1 MGYRPLALGALAL
14 FLSQVCSAQLPE
26 LKLVTFE
33 APPYQE
39 VEAHERGQKNIS
51 GETVETV
58 TCAVEHAGWSA
69 DISLAPQKRAI
80 HSLKT
85 NSADGYFAATPSAEL
100 DAIASGSYPV
110 ALEKWYFF
118 TPSSLSKP
126 GKHRIGAVDGSNE
139 EAWLKANG
147 YNVYLNVTL
156 PGQLLALLERKRID
170 AALMD
175 ERVMELLSSKS
186 RPFIEGVHPH
196 FLRYA
201 PLHFYVAKAFQKKH
215 PEFLPAFNRALPA
228 CMEKTMALTSR
239 ETKHIE
245 ALTKRLL
252 TELMELLDIQ
262 QALKAGLQ
270 PGTLAEILT
279 IDSKWRALAPEAR
292 LPLASH
298 ILALPAS
305 KTLGAW
311 QRSYQGLITEVM
323 VTDSMGAIAAMSQL
337 TSDFWQGDE
346 PKFLEVTESEVTAT
360 SHPRKTLFISPIRYD
375 QSTARFQITVSVP
388 VLSGDGETLNGVIIL
403 GLDTEK
409 AMGI

>member
-1 MGYRPLALGALAL
+1 MDYRPLALGALAL
-14 FLSQVCSAQLPE
+14 FVFQICSAQPPK

-39 VEAHERGQKNIS
+39 VGASGHGQKNIS

-58 TCAVEHAGWSA
+58 TCAAEQAGWSVH
-69 DISLAPQKRAI
+69 ISLAPEKRAV

-85 NSADGYFAATPSAEL
+85 NSADGYFAAAPSAEL
-100 DAIASGSYPV
+100 DAIASRSYPV

-118 TPSSLSKP
+118 TPSSLPKP

-139 EAWLKANG
+139 EAWLKSNG
-147 YNVYLNVTL
+147 YNVYLSVTS
-156 PGQLLALLERKRID
+156 PGQLLALLKRKRID

-175 ERVMELLSSKS
+175 ERVMEWLSSKS
-186 RPFIEGVHPH
+186 RPFIEGLHPH

-201 PLHFYVAKAFQKKH
+201 PLHFYLAKAFQKKH

-228 CMEKTMALTSR
+228 CMGKTMTLTSR

-245 ALTKRLL
+245 VLTERLL
-252 TELMELLDIQ
+252 TELTELLDIQ
-262 QALKAGLQ
+262 QALKASLQ

-279 IDSKWRALAPEAR
+279 VDSKWRALAPEAI

-305 KTLGAW
+305 KTLEAW
-311 QRSYQGLITEVM
+311 QRSYQGLVTEVM
-323 VTDSMGAIAAMSQL
+323 VINNMGAIAAMSQL

-346 PKFLEVTESEVTAT
+346 PKFLEVAGSELAAT
-360 SHPRKTLFISPIRYD
+360 SHIRKTLFISPIRYD
-375 QSTARFQITVSVP
+375 QSTARFQVTVSVP
-388 VLSGDGETLNGVIIL
+388 IFSGDGETPNGMMAL
-403 GLDTEK
+403 GLDIEK